1 MASQYFAILT
11 DYGTA
16 AFAKALSSKQ
26 PLQLQTFAVGDGNGQ
41 AVTPTSNRTALVRE
55 KHRASVS
62 AVSLDPRNNKQIIVE
77 LTIPENVGGFYI
89 REMGVFDVNN
99 KLIAYANCPES
110 FKPTLASGS
119 GKVQV
124 MRMIL
129 LVASSNAVTL
139 TVDDSVIFVTRGQL
153 TPKTITANSAN
164 GFDHT
169 GHSHAIDKASTTKAG
184 IVQLSSANDSDD
196 ETKAATPKA
205 VKVLKGLIDAIA
217 RNLTNYIP
225 NSKKSSAVDSNSAD
239 TVATSVAVKTA
250 FDRAV
255 SAETN
260 NRYQKIYVSN
270 GALTLD
276 LTNKQQ
282 VIDLFG
288 DSYRINGHL
297 SFSAHNNAQSNITGL
312 PLTTKSPIAVT
323 FYLIGGYSSV
333 YCHYPILGRSFFSSV
348 NFNNTTLTYK
358 WIELLTNTGE
368 QTINDQLVL
377 ATSGWSKIKFP
388 IDNGGEWRFEI
399 NPNSKTDPRFSVV
412 YKMLDGTHRYCSFPS
427 LEKNEVVAYRSWVDS
442 QIANNFARGELTT
455 QNLNDIKAYGIY
467 AQKAN
472 REATTERNYPTN
484 FAGTLLVYP
493 SAYNVM
499 QQYIDFHAGETYQRN
514 MNIDLRTWSEW
525 RRIDGLNGVRKSGDT
540 MTGNLTV
547 PNLIVND
554 PTNNNNFVQ
563 IGDDTKLID
572 VDMGHTVGLQ
582 TTDNANDAYIAY
594 GATKKRFGFDG
605 NMFFADAALATNHIG
620 HGSYAQ
626 QYNVAAPFY
635 VHQTLSVARDTYHP
649 FVKGRVRAAG
659 QYGAAFSFGYTTNQN
674 RGSDGYG
681 TGVIHLIS
689 DAGAERLWRFGHNGE
704 FASAGD
710 VITSAGRSLN
720 SAIYRDEGN
729 PHDIAISWLSNGL
742 KVRVDA
748 TDLGRVAFQQDI
760 HNALRG
766 AVCAFAMGHPP
777 AGWLKCNGAAVSRTA
792 YADLFSIIGTHYG
805 AGDGHSTFNLPDLRG
820 EFIRGIDEG
829 RGADPNRAFGS
840 WQSDEIRSHN
850 HFIQFDGVAAGRRG
864 AAEGAIH
871 SGSGKPYY
879 TDHTGGNETRP
890 RNVALLYCIKY

>member
-1 MASQYFAILT
+1 MAQYSAVFT
-11 DYGTA
+11 TYGTQQL
-16 AFAKALSSKQ
+16 AKAIANNK
-26 PLQLQTFAVGDGNGQ
+26 PLTVTHFAVGDGNGN
-41 AVTPTSNRTALVRE
+41 AVTVSASQERLVNE
-55 KHRASVS
+55 KYRATIS
-62 AVSLDPRNNKQIIVE
+62 AVSLDPRNNKQVIFE
-77 LTIPENVGGFYI
+77 LTIPEDIGGFYI
-89 REMGVFDVNN
+89 REMGVFDANN
-99 KLIAYANCPES
+99 KLVAYANCPES

-153 TPKTITANSAN
+153 TPQTITANSAN
-164 GFDHT
+164 GVDQS
-169 GHSHAIDKASTTKAG
+169 GHSHAIDKASTTNAG
-184 IVQLSSANDSDD
+184 IVQLTNDTGLDS
-196 ETKAATPKA
+196 ENLGLTAKAG
-205 VKVLKGLIDAIA
+205 KVLAQGIA
-217 RNLTNYIP
+217 ALRLALNNYIP
-225 NSKKSSAVDSNSAD
+225 NSKKSSRVDSNSAD
-239 TVATSVAVKTA
+239 DVATSAAAKTA
-250 FDRAV
+250 YDKGVEAKNAADNAQRSANDGINRA
-255 SAETN
+255 
-260 NRYQKIYVSN
+260 
-270 GALTLD
+270 
-276 LTNKQQ
+276 
-282 VIDLFG
+282 
-288 DSYRINGHL
+288 
-297 SFSAHNNAQSNITGL
+297 NNAQ
-312 PLTTKSPIAVT
+312 
-323 FYLIGGYSSV
+323 
-333 YCHYPILGRSFFSSV
+333 
-348 NFNNTTLTYK
+348 
-358 WIELLTNTGE
+358 
-368 QTINDQLVL
+368 QTANSANDN
-377 ATSGWSKIKFP
+377 ADS
-388 IDNGGEWRFEI
+388 R
-399 NPNSKTDPRFSVV
+399 
-412 YKMLDGTHRYCSFPS
+412 
-427 LEKNEVVAYRSWVDS
+427 VA
-442 QIANNFARGELTT
+442 
-455 QNLNDIKAYGIY
+455 
-467 AQKAN
+467 
-472 REATTERNYPTN
+472 
-484 FAGTLLVYP
+484 
-493 SAYNVM
+493 
-499 QQYIDFHAGETYQRN
+499 
-514 MNIDLRTWSEW
+514 
-525 RRIDGLNGVRKSGDT
+525 KSGDT

-582 TTDNANDAYIAY
+582 TKDNANDAYIAY